1 MKNIT
6 LEISEEE
13 LREITKAYKTLQSFL
28 EKIVSPNEIYT
39 DEFLEGLHE
48 ARADIKD
55 RNFVE
60 VKSFADFVQ

>member
-1 MKNIT
+1 MKSIT
-6 LEISEEE
+6 LQISEEE
-13 LREITKAYKTLQSFL
+13 LHEVTKAYKILRNFL
-28 EKIVSPNEIYT
+28 EKIVSPNELYT